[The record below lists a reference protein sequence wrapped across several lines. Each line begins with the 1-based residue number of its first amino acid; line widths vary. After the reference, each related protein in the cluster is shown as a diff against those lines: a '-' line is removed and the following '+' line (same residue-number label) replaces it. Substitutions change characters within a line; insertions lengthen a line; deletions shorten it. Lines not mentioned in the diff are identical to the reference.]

1 MSVEAEL
8 SLWTERL
15 FNSEVE
21 LVVFLLAAKLCGDER
36 PLRRDAAA
44 DELTAVV
51 LFVVEDC
58 CMPLRV
64 MVVVVVVVTV
74 VVVLVTPFC
83 VTLDVLVV

>member
-15 FNSEVE
+15 FNSKVE
-21 LVVFLLAAKLCGDER
+21 LVVFFVAAKLCGDER

-51 LFVVEDC
+51 LFVVEDY

-64 MVVVVVVVTV
+64 MVVVVVVTV

-83 VTLDVLVV
+83 VTLDVLVI